1 MIRPPLTLA
10 AALLALCLLP
20 GATAQAATSHAAPRS
35 HSGHQDGGPDR
46 IDLPANWNPE
56 GVTTDKKSVFSG
68 SLATGSILKA
78 DPRTGE
84 TTVLPDSATGKPAV
98 GLDYDKRRGVIWV
111 AGGPTGEVR
120 ALDAMTGTLLA
131 TFTAPATTNPNGRF
145 INDLVVTRHAVYA
158 TDSFNQELL
167 VVPLGDEHGSR
178 HGSKHGRHGSSV
190 PASGPAGILPLTGD
204 IVFDTSAGV
213 FNANGIIKV
222 RHHGL
227 VVGQS
232 NTGLL
237 FRVDRRTGEATT
249 IEGVSAPGA
258 DGIEPDHRT
267 LYVTGNGVVTVVK
280 LARDALSGE
289 VVDTL
294 TSPDL
299 SVPSTSALVHDSLWV
314 ANARFGVPNP
324 AGEFWLTRIPVG
336 DDD

>member
-1 MIRPPLTLA
+1 MIRPPLKIA
-10 AALLALCLLP
+10 AALLTLCLLP
-20 GATAQAATSHAAPRS
+20 AAAAPALAS
-35 HSGHQDGGPDR
+35 HGGHADHHDHGPDR

-78 DPRTGE
+78 DPETGRTK
-84 TTVLPDSATGKPAV
+84 VLPDSATGKPAV
-98 GLDYDKRRGVIWV
+98 GLDYDRRRGVIWV

-120 ALDAMTGTLLA
+120 AQDAKTGTLLA
-131 TFTAPATTNPNGRF
+131 TFTAPTTTNPNGRF

-167 VVPLGDEHGSR
+167 VVKLGHR
-178 HGSKHGRHGSSV
+178 HGSGHAV
-190 PASGPAGILPLTGD
+190 PASGPAALLPLTGD

-213 FNANGIIKV
+213 FNANGIVKV
-222 RHHGL
+222 HHVGL
-227 VVGQS
+227 VLGQS
-232 NTGLL
+232 NAGLL
-237 FRVDRRTGEATT
+237 FRVDRHTGEATT
-249 IEGVSAPGA
+249 IDGVSVPGA

-280 LARDALSGE
+280 LARGALSGE

-299 SVPSTSALVHDSLWV
+299 SVPATSALVHHSLWV

-324 AGEFWLTRIPVG
+324 AGEFWLTRIPVE